1 MTPVPWQTQEEAEMI
16 KQYVLLP
23 LLLDVLE
30 RDRRALAAAPLKM
43 PQVYKGLIGL
53 LQASATAD
61 LTRVRRSMREH
72 GMKVFEERRTEL
84 GIEVRYLCRGYTYE
98 FSMLWGLMKAE
109 IIERLC
115 SYLGIDITKEG
126 MFS

>member
-30 RDRRALAAAPLKM
+30 RDRRALAAASLKL

-53 LQASATAD
+53 LQAAATAD
-61 LTRVRRSMREH
+61 LTRVRKSMREH
-72 GMKVFEERRTEL
+72 GMKVFEERRTDL
-84 GIEVRYLCRGYTYE
+84 GIEARYLCRGYTYE
-98 FSMLWGLMKAE
+98 FSMLWGLVKAE
-109 IIERLC
+109 LIERLC
-115 SYLGIDITKEG
+115 TYLGIDVTKEG